1 MYTRIL
7 VPLDGSATAEAV
19 LPYAEAFAAGFK
31 TSVELMSVI
40 DIGAMTSHLEAD
52 KVHRLDTIIAT
63 EEKNSASYLEN
74 VAKIFSRFPT
84 ECRIV
89 RGHPAEAILETTSKD
104 RDTLIAMAT
113 HGRSGAKRWLLG
125 SVAEKVL
132 RGTTNPLFL
141 VRAAVAKASPQ
152 RIINS
157 IVVPLDGSS
166 LAEQILPTVSIWA
179 QAVDVEV
186 TLIRAFEFPASAYYG
201 SENYLP
207 DYNAFREEARKEA
220 ADYLKEKADALI
232 GEGVRTVSTR
242 TIEGPAADEIISY
255 VQTEPRAVIA
265 MSTHGRSG
273 VRRWILGS
281 VTEKVVRHA
290 NDPVLVV
297 RGE

>member
-1 MYTRIL
+1 
-7 VPLDGSATAEAV
+7 LDGSATAEAV

-40 DIGAMTSHLEAD
+40 DIGAMTSHLAAD
-52 KVHRLDTIIAT
+52 KVQHLDTMIAT
-63 EEKNSASYLEN
+63 EEKKSASYLEN
-74 VAKIFSRFPT
+74 VAKTLSRFPT

-89 RGHPAEAILETTSKD
+89 RGKPAETILETTSKD

-141 VRAAVAKASPQ
+141 VRAAAAKTSPQ
-152 RIINS
+152 RIIDS
-157 IVVPLDGSS
+157 IVVPLDGSP
-166 LAEQILPTVSIWA
+166 LAERILPTVSNWA
-179 QAVDVEV
+179 RALDVEV
-186 TLIRAFEFPASAYYG
+186 TLVRAFEFPASAYYG
-201 SENYLP
+201 SEGYLP
-207 DYNAFREEARKEA
+207 DYDAFREEARKEA
-220 ADYLKEKADALI
+220 AAYLKEKEKSLVR
-232 GEGVRTVSTR
+232 EGVRTVSIF
-242 TIEGPAADEIISY
+242 TIEGPAADEIINY
-255 VQTEPRAVIA
+255 AQTAPRAVIA

-281 VTEKVVRHA
+281 VTEKVVRHGG
-290 NDPVLVV
+290 DPVLVV